1 MQILVF
7 RQEWIGFWQ
16 VGRKPRRKNM
26 GKLAMTN
33 VEIFSPFVL
42 SVDII
47 MGKDALV
54 VLATL

>member
-1 MQILVF
+1 
-7 RQEWIGFWQ
+7 
-16 VGRKPRRKNM
+16 M

>member
-1 MQILVF
+1 
-7 RQEWIGFWQ
+7 
-16 VGRKPRRKNM
+16 M

-33 VEIFSPFVL
+33 VEIFSLFVL
-42 SVDII
+42 SVDRI